1 MINIDSK
8 RNNFIKNLDWISIL
22 LYLSLLF
29 IGWINIYATCYDDNN
44 GSSFD
49 FSLKYGKQIIWI
61 GAALIIAFLILLTD
75 SKFFTAFSLYIYLTM
90 MLILLYVAFFGST
103 VHGAKAWIN
112 IGSFMKIQPAE
123 FAKFATCLAVANIMS
138 KRGFKIMR
146 LKDLIKVGIIVL
158 LPILFILLQNDT
170 GSALVYFSFIFAMY
184 REGLHGVIPILIILS
199 IIIFILALLYTPLTV
214 LIIILFLSL
223 FAYLIYNPINKTLLK
238 GISIIIVSFLIFW
251 TIFFIADIELS
262 SYIIL
267 LMSFAILSIVCIFY
281 SYSRKRTNLLLI
293 IVATWLTIGAS
304 SGVTSI
310 FNKLQPHQKVRI
322 NNLLG
327 ITEDKAGTEYQV
339 LQSQIAIGSGG
350 FTGKGFLQGTQTK
363 LNFVPE
369 QSTDFIFSSVGEEW
383 GFIGCFVVLSLLLG
397 LIARMVFLA
406 ERQRSVFS
414 RIYGYGVVGI
424 LFFHIAINIG
434 ITIGI
439 MPVIG
444 IPLPFLSY
452 GGSSL
457 WSFTILIFIFLKLDS
472 NRLQIFR

>member
-1 MINIDSK
+1 MIKITSK
-8 RNNFIKNLDWISIL
+8 RNDVIKNLDWISIL
-22 LYLSLLF
+22 LYLTLLF

-44 GSSFD
+44 SSFD
-49 FSLKYGKQIIWI
+49 FTLKYGKQIIWI
-61 GAALIIAFLILLTD
+61 GAALIIAVLILLTD
-75 SKFFTAFSLYIYLTM
+75 SKVFTTFSLYIYCAM

-112 IGSFMKIQPAE
+112 IGSITKIQPAE
-123 FAKFATCLAVANIMS
+123 FAKFATCLAVASVMS
-138 KRGFKIMR
+138 KRGFKIM
-146 LKDLIKVGIIVL
+146 KVKSLIQVGMVII

-170 GSALVYFSFIFAMY
+170 GSALVYFSFILAMY
-184 REGLHGVIPILIILS
+184 REGLHSVIPILIFLAIV
-199 IIIFILALLYTPLTV
+199 IFILALLYPPLTV

-223 FAYLIYNPINKTLLK
+223 FSYIFYNSINKNLLK
-238 GISIIIVSFLIFW
+238 GLILICISSFIFW
-251 TIFFIADIELS
+251 TLFYLLQITIS
-262 SYIIL
+262 WYSIL
-267 LMSFAILSIVCIFY
+267 LLSFAICSIFAIHCAYNNKKSNI
-281 SYSRKRTNLLLI
+281 LLI
-293 IVATWLTIGAS
+293 ILATWITIAAS
-304 SGVTSI
+304 SGITSI
-310 FNKLQPHQKVRI
+310 FDKLQDHQKDRI

-339 LQSQIAIGSGG
+339 LQSKIAIGSGG
-350 FTGKGFLQGTQTK
+350 FAGKGFMQGTQTK

-369 QSTDFIFSSVGEEW
+369 QSTDFIFSTVGEEW
-383 GFIGCFVVLSLLLG
+383 GFLGCLIVLSLLLG
-397 LIARMVFLA
+397 LTARMIFLA